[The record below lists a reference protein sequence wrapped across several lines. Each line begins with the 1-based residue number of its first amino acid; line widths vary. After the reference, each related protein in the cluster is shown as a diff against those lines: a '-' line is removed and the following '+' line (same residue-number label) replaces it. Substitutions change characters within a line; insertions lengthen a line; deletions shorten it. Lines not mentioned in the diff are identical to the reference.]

1 MHAKGCRIAGR
12 AIFAVTLWGI
22 LGAGPLHRPPE
33 AAAQAIRSSV
43 APQAI
48 GADLPIT
55 FEPNQGQTAE
65 TVRFLGR
72 ANGYRL
78 FIEPDETVIALNG
91 SPQRG
96 GRAEAPGSVREAPRA
111 IRIELLGAAPAQPIE
126 AGDPLPTRINYLVGN
141 DPAAWHAGIPTYRTV
156 TQHGVWPGIDLV
168 YRGDADHGIES
179 DFIVAPGADPQLIR
193 LAVLGGDRLAVD
205 RDGNL
210 VITAGQRGLTLL
222 KPGIY
227 QDLAGRRLAVEG
239 RYVIDGAIAAGRG
252 GQRVR
257 FEIASYDR
265 RRTLVIDPQLTL
277 VYSTYLGGTG
287 LDDGFGIAVDFE
299 HSAYVVGATKSA
311 DFPANQGQLQD
322 SEDAFVA
329 KFSPD
334 GKSLVY
340 ATFIGGTGGSGS
352 TRAFAIAVAATMPT
366 SPASPT
372 RRASRPHGM
381 RFSATRRAAA
391 GIPS

>member
-1 MHAKGCRIAGR
+1 M
-12 AIFAVTLWGI
+12 
-22 LGAGPLHRPPE
+22 
-33 AAAQAIRSSV
+33 
-43 APQAI
+43 
-48 GADLPIT
+48 
-55 FEPNQGQTAE
+55 
-65 TVRFLGR
+65 
-72 ANGYRL
+72 
-78 FIEPDETVIALNG
+78 
-91 SPQRG
+91 
-96 GRAEAPGSVREAPRA
+96 
-111 IRIELLGAAPAQPIE
+111 
-126 AGDPLPTRINYLVGN
+126 
-141 DPAAWHAGIPTYRTV
+141 
-156 TQHGVWPGIDLV
+156 
-168 YRGDADHGIES
+168 
-179 DFIVAPGADPQLIR
+179 
-193 LAVLGGDRLAVD
+193 
-205 RDGNL
+205 
-210 VITAGQRGLTLL
+210 ITAGQRGLTLL

-329 KFSPD
+329 KFSAD

-352 TRAFAIAVAATMPT
+352 TQAFAIAVSGYNAYITGVTDTKSFPTTRHAFQRDAPGGGGHPFVSELSRNGRSFVFSTYFGSTGSHKCDSNDPGVDWGTGIALDGNSEPFVTGTTCSAHFPIDRPFQYQDQVDYPAAFVFHLDPYEQQMVFSTYLGGAGFTRANAIALSANLAVPYIYVTGST
-366 SPASPT
+366 SAQNFPIKNAFQ
-372 RRASRPHGM
+372 PHRSGYSDAFIT
-381 RFSATRRAAA
+381 RFSPDGQSLVYSTYLGGDNADEGR
-391 GIPS
+391 GIAVDRTEHAYVIGNYSSVPFPDHP